1 MAEDIL
7 NVSDEIFAGNE
18 TIASRHPVNISTN
31 TTAFPLADDVLFL
44 ESFANVVA
52 FQSAGRLLL
61 VDAGGILE
69 SRNVYD
75 RIREWT
81 DAPLEVAIYTH
92 GHVDHVFSVPHF
104 EEENHEIRPRV
115 IAHENVAA
123 RFDRYQLTQG
133 YNAHINQRQFQL
145 GAPLFPNEFRYPDET
160 YQSNMSLRVGDLDV
174 ELFHD
179 KGETDD
185 ATWVWVPSKRI
196 LCTGD
201 MFIWAAPNCGNP
213 QKVQRY
219 PAEWAAALRKMAAL
233 RPTLLLPGHGIPIA
247 GEDRIQHVL
256 TSTARYLESL
266 VEQTIA
272 LMNTGARLNDIIQQ
286 VTPPEDLLDQPYL
299 APVYDEPEFIIR
311 NLWRLYG
318 GWYDGNPAHLKPAPD
333 EQLARELAE
342 LVGGA
347 RVLAERAV
355 ILAEEGEHRLAGHLI
370 EFAAQADP
378 DDLDIQGV
386 RATVFGIR
394 KNVER
399 STMAKGVYAWAQKES
414 SERSD

>member
-7 NVSDEIFAGNE
+7 NISDEIFAGND

-52 FQSAGRLLL
+52 FRSAGRLLL

-115 IAHENVAA
+115 IAHENVAT

-266 VEQTIA
+266 VEQTIS

-299 APVYDEPEFIIR
+299 APVYDEPEFIVR

-414 SERSD
+414 SERSE